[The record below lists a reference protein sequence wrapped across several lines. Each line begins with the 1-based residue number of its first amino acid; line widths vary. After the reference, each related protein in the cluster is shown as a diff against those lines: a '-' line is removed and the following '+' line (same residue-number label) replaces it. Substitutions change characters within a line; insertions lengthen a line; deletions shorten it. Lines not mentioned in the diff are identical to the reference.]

1 MPNKPTK
8 RGYKVWTRAD
18 EFGYVCQFKIYT
30 GKTNNIVEKN
40 LGARVIKDMVRD
52 LIGKYYIV
60 YFDHYFSSSK
70 LMADLLEYGVLD
82 CGQYEW
88 QATVT
93 GIIAIKWKDNKG
105 IHFLSNFHDLT
116 QESQVNR
123 KQKDGTTQI
132 IVCLQLVKD
141 YNAHMGYVDK
151 ADMLMTLYK
160 IDRKSKRCVHNRGK
174 KISLKHFRLAMATA
188 LIGNSKPSLRRVKK
202 IIKI

>member
-82 CGQYEW
+82 CG
-88 QATVT
+88 TT
-93 GIIAIKWKDNKG
+93 RPHRIDFSKI
-105 IHFLSNFHDLT
+105 FLM
-116 QESQVNR
+116 
-123 KQKDGTTQI
+123 I
-132 IVCLQLVKD
+132 
-141 YNAHMGYVDK
+141 
-151 ADMLMTLYK
+151 
-160 IDRKSKRCVHNRGK
+160 
-174 KISLKHFRLAMATA
+174 
-188 LIGNSKPSLRRVKK
+188 K
-202 IIKI
+202 IIERSI